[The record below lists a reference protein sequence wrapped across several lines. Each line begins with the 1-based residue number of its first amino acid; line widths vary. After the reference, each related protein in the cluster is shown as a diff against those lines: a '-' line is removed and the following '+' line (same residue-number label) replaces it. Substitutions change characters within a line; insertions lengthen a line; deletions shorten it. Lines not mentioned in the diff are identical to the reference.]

1 MALSNV
7 QLTPQLVQAVRD
19 AVRIDEIAGEHTRLR
34 RAGQRATGLC
44 PLHKEKTPSFSVD
57 VNRGLFYCFGCGQGG
72 DAIRLHMLLTG
83 DDFPAAI
90 ESLAQR
96 YGIPLPRRRAPRP
109 GGREEPDLEP
119 VLQAAEEF
127 FRDRLRRAAGPRAY
141 LEKRRIPEELV
152 ERFRLGYAPDAWR
165 ELRGALAPRFS
176 IRELEAAGLLARSEK
191 RPDDPYDRFRNR
203 LIFPIRD
210 LTGRLVGFGGRAL
223 GDDKVKYLNTSETA
237 RFRKG
242 TILYGLDLAK
252 REIRERGRVLLVEGY
267 FDVLGAVA
275 AGIEEAVASMGTALT
290 AQQCRLMA
298 RFADETVIGY
308 DGDDAGVAAA
318 RRALPLVLAAGLGAR
333 RVELGEGHDPDSL
346 RLAEGDEELRKR
358 IDEARDFVAAELERL
373 IPRGAADEPRLQARA
388 ARDLTELLQ
397 PIPDRILRYGYV
409 RLAAARLA
417 VPDDLLW
424 RRVSGGGSR
433 ATEEPTARRDEG
445 RVVRSTEQQ
454 VIHLLLAG
462 RAPLPG
468 PDELP
473 PAEAFHDPT
482 CRNIY
487 RAFLELY
494 AEEPGERPAAQAVL
508 ERLGS
513 GDDAVDQ
520 VARVLLEE
528 RGSTDSEDLRL
539 SLGRINRRW
548 HQRRLREL
556 SAKIG
561 DAQRAGDDE
570 ALRRLLEEKT
580 SLSRRIHGAAE

>member
-165 ELRGALAPRFS
+165 ELRGALAPRVS